1 MALTRQISSE
11 TDNLP
16 CKASKTG
23 DIPLH
28 IAASQGNLNV
38 VKSLLEK
45 APYCEHQIKRE
56 NKAGKTPLHVAA
68 ENGEREWV
76 NVLSACLWIDFT
88 NINLAQNS
96 EIGKLC
102 CAIIHHV
109 Y

>member
-28 IAASQGNLNV
+28 IAASRGSITV
-38 VKSLLEK
+38 VKSLLDRT
-45 APYCEHQIKRE
+45 PYLKGQIRMK

-68 ENGEREWV
+68 ENGKKE
-76 NVLSACLWIDFT
+76 
-88 NINLAQNS
+88 
-96 EIGKLC
+96 
-102 CAIIHHV
+102 
-109 Y
+109 